1 MFKAMIILKRREDLG
16 FDEFKSHWLN
26 HHATLVR
33 QLPNIRKAVF
43 NFSTEEGAGEVDA
56 VSELW
61 FDSQQDFLDAYSSE
75 IGQQV
80 AQDSLARVSKRER
93 VMLTEHDIV

>member
-1 MFKAMIILKRREDLG
+1 MIILKRKEEIS
-16 FDEFKSHWLN
+16 FDEFKSHWLEK
-26 HHATLVR
+26 HSKLVR
-33 QLPNIRKAVF
+33 QLPGIRKAVF
-43 NFSTEEGAGEVDA
+43 NLESADGSGDIDA

-61 FDSQQDFLDAYSSE
+61 FDSEQAFEEAYASE

-93 VMLTEHDIV
+93 VLVTEHVIV

>member
-1 MFKAMIILKRREDLG
+1 MFKAMIILKRHDDLG
-16 FDEFKSHWLN
+16 FDEFKNHWLN
-26 HHATLVR
+26 QHATLVR
-33 QLPNIRKAVF
+33 QVPNIRKAVF
-43 NFSTEEGAGEVDA
+43 NFSTEEGVGEVDA

-61 FDSQQDFLDAYSSE
+61 FDSQQDFLDAYASE

-93 VMLTEHDIV
+93 VMLSEHSII